1 MATDASTTAIVTR
14 FSFPTMLNRQNNLN
28 LLNPLNLLR
37 NKRFF
42 IRKRSRPTWR
52 VLGPPAAGAAHA

>member
-1 MATDASTTAIVTR
+1 MANDASTTAIVTL

-28 LLNPLNLLR
+28 LLNPVNLLR

-42 IRKRSRPTWR
+42 I
-52 VLGPPAAGAAHA
+52 